1 VHISSKADYAV
12 RAVLVLAGAD
22 GGQPMAAEAVADAQ
36 GLPLRFT
43 RGILVELRH
52 AGIVRSVRG
61 AEGGFLLDRPP
72 SEITVAEVIRAVDG
86 PLAEVRGMPP
96 EDIDYDGVAIR
107 LQDVWVATRTALRS
121 VLEETTIGHLVNG
134 QLPEHVSELA
144 AEPESWATRATRPG
158 IRPTPSP
165 GPPPRLR

>member
-12 RAVLVLAGAD
+12 RAVLVLASAGE
-22 GGQPMAAEAVADAQ
+22 GPPMAADAVAEAQ
-36 GLPLRFT
+36 DLPLRFM

-52 AGIVRSVRG
+52 AGIVRSQRG
-61 AEGGFLLDRPP
+61 AEGGFLLDRAP

-96 EDIDYDGVAIR
+96 EDMDYHGVAVR
-107 LQDVWVATRTALRS
+107 LQDVWVATRTALRG
-121 VLEETTIGHLVNG
+121 VLEATTIADIATGR
-134 QLPEHVSELA
+134 LPDHVRELA